1 MACCLGRFP
10 GTSSARYLAQPAP
23 PAPGSAWAVEG
34 QRHKQQNQVPQVTT
48 SQLCS
53 LPGSPEVQ
61 HWGEGHL
68 TSSRALKVTCE
79 VPQRQQVQLPQP
91 RSLCP
96 TAAPSSEVVPAL
108 PSPCPQDVQLGQNA
122 VTQPGPAQPAKPSS
136 GRPHLPGSPA
146 QGFEVKVKG
155 PSCLPLQ
162 MDHLLGI
169 LSLPGPWGQSQTPA
183 AQALGH
189 SPPAGQASH
198 WVCPGAPRPGT
209 PMWLPNSPHTWS
221 KGSHTTTPPRPHPP
235 RTASRSG
242 SGMTSWEDPW
252 QCCD

>member
-1 MACCLGRFP
+1 MACCLGHFP
-10 GTSSARYLAQPAP
+10 GTSSARYLAQPAL

-155 PSCLPLQ
+155 PSCLSSQ

-169 LSLPGPWGQSQTPA
+169 LSLPGPWGAEPDPSCSGFRPLTTR
-183 AQALGH
+183 
-189 SPPAGQASH
+189 
-198 WVCPGAPRPGT
+198 RPGQ
-209 PMWLPNSPHTWS
+209 PLGLSR
-221 KGSHTTTPPRPHPP
+221 GTTPGDTYVAPQPP
-235 RTASRSG
+235 TYLEQRLTHHHASPAPPTQS
-242 SGMTSWEDPW
+242 
-252 QCCD
+252 CF